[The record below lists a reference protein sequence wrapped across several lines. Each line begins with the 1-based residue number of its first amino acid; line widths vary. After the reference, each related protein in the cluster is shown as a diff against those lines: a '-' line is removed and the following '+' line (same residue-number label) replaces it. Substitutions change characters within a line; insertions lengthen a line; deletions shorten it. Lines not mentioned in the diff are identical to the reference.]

1 MKKTV
6 ICNIPMKERIDK
18 VLYTSDDASL
28 PVSDRMVRFPICA
41 FLEETLSSDDELNV
55 IILVKKDNYGHYEKN
70 VELFKSELTEVNA
83 EIGAVI
89 NYCEID
95 TDFEQTKS
103 VHEQL
108 MGRIVDVLS
117 VGSHILVDITYGPK
131 DLPIVIFSALN
142 FAEKYLDCTVDNI
155 VYGQASF
162 VNGQA
167 VDTKICDMIPLY
179 CLGSITNTIR
189 CDEPEKA
196 RSMLK
201 ALLSL

>member
-28 PVSDRMVRFPICA
+28 PVAERMVSFPICA
-41 FLEETLSSDDELNV
+41 FLEKTLSTDDELDV
-55 IILVKKDNYGHYEKN
+55 IILVKKNRYVHYEKN
-70 VELFKSELTEVNA
+70 VKLLKTELMAANVN
-83 EIGAVI
+83 IGATI

-108 MGRIVDVLS
+108 MGQIIDALS
-117 VGSHILVDITYGPK
+117 VGSHILVDMTYGPK

-142 FAEKYLDCTVDNI
+142 FAEKFLDCTVDNI

-162 VNGQA
+162 VNGQP

-179 CLGSITNTIR
+179 CLGSVTNMIR

-201 ALLSL
+201 ALLAL

>member
-28 PVSDRMVRFPICA
+28 PVAERMVRFPICA
-41 FLEETLSSDDELNV
+41 FLEKTLSADDELEV
-55 IILVKKDNYGHYEKN
+55 IILVKKDRYGHYEKN
-70 VELFKSELTEVNA
+70 VELFKTELTEANTN
-83 EIGAVI
+83 IGAAI

-108 MGRIVDVLS
+108 MGQIVDAFS

-131 DLPIVIFSALN
+131 DLPIVIFYALN
-142 FAEKYLDCTVDNI
+142 FAEKFLDCTVDNI

-179 CLGSITNTIR
+179 CLGSVTNTIR

-201 ALLSL
+201 ALLAL

>member
-28 PVSDRMVRFPICA
+28 PVAERKVRFPICA
-41 FLEETLSSDDELNV
+41 FLEKTVSSDDELNV
-55 IILVKKDNYGHYEKN
+55 VILIKKDNYGHYEKN
-70 VELFKSELTEVNA
+70 VEIFKQELAVANA
-83 EIGAVI
+83 DIGAAI
-89 NYCEID
+89 SYCVID

-108 MGRIVDVLS
+108 MGRIVDELS
-117 VGSHILVDITYGPK
+117 VGSHIIVDITYGPK

-142 FAEKYLDCTVDNI
+142 FAEKYLGCTVDNI

-162 VNGQA
+162 VDGQA
-167 VDTKICDMIPLY
+167 VDTKLCDMIPLY

-196 RSMLK
+196 KSMLK
-201 ALLSL
+201 ALLAL

>member
-18 VLYTSDDASL
+18 VLYTSDDVSL
-28 PVSDRMVRFPICA
+28 PVADRMVRFPICA
-41 FLEETLSSDDELNV
+41 FLEKTLSSGDELKV
-55 IILVKKDNYGHYEKN
+55 IILVKKDKYGYYEKN
-70 VELFKSELTEVNA
+70 VEHFKTELAEANA
-83 EIGAVI
+83 NIGAAI
-89 NYCEID
+89 SYCEID
-95 TDFEQTKS
+95 TDFEQKKS

-108 MGRIVDVLS
+108 LGRIVDALS
-117 VGSHILVDITYGPK
+117 VESHILVDITYGPK

-142 FAEKYLDCTVDNI
+142 FAEKYLYCTVDNI

-162 VNGQA
+162 VNGKA

-201 ALLSL
+201 ALLVL

>member
-1 MKKTV
+1 M
-6 ICNIPMKERIDK
+6 
-18 VLYTSDDASL
+18 
-28 PVSDRMVRFPICA
+28 
-41 FLEETLSSDDELNV
+41 TLV
-55 IILVKKDNYGHYEKN
+55 TIILLIIGIIAIFVSFSLTKDDVQQQINPNLKT
-70 VELFKSELTEVNA
+70 ELTEANA
-83 EIGAVI
+83 NIGAAI
-89 NYCEID
+89 SYCEID

-117 VGSHILVDITYGPK
+117 IGSHILVDITYGPK

-162 VNGQA
+162 VNGKA

-196 RSMLK
+196 KSMLK
-201 ALLSL
+201 ALLAL

>member
-28 PVSDRMVRFPICA
+28 PVAERKVRFPICA
-41 FLEETLSSDDELNV
+41 FLEMTVSSDDELHV
-55 IILVKKDNYGHYEKN
+55 VILVKKDNYGHYERN
-70 VELFKSELTEVNA
+70 VELFKQELADANA
-83 EIGAVI
+83 DISASI
-89 NYCEID
+89 DYCVID

-103 VHEQL
+103 VYEQL
-108 MGRIVDVLS
+108 MGRIVYELS
-117 VGSHILVDITYGPK
+117 VGSHIIVDITYGPK

-142 FAEKYLDCTVDNI
+142 FAEKYLDCTVENI

-167 VDTKICDMIPLY
+167 VDTKLCDMIPLY

-196 RSMLK
+196 KSMLK
-201 ALLSL
+201 ALLAL

>member
-28 PVSDRMVRFPICA
+28 PVSDRMVRFPICV

-108 MGRIVDVLS
+108 MGRIVDMLS
-117 VGSHILVDITYGPK
+117 VGSHILVDITYGSK

-201 ALLSL
+201 ALLAL

>member
-18 VLYTSDDASL
+18 VLYTSDDATL
-28 PVSDRMVRFPICA
+28 PVADRMVRFPISA
-41 FLEETLSSDDELNV
+41 FLEATLSSGDELNV

-70 VELFKSELTEVNA
+70 VELFKTELTEANA
-83 EIGAVI
+83 NIGAAI
-89 NYCEID
+89 SYCEID

-117 VGSHILVDITYGPK
+117 IGSHILVDITYGSK

-142 FAEKYLDCTVDNI
+142 FAEKFLDCTVDNI

-162 VNGQA
+162 VNGKA

-196 RSMLK
+196 KSMLK
-201 ALLSL
+201 ALLAL

>member
-18 VLYTSDDASL
+18 VLYTSDDKSI
-28 PVSDRMVRFPICA
+28 PVAERKVRFPICA
-41 FLEETLSSDDELNV
+41 FLEKTMSSGDELNV
-55 IILVKKDNYGHYEKN
+55 IILVKKDKYGHYEKN
-70 VELFKSELTEVNA
+70 VELFKTELTEANA
-83 EIGAVI
+83 NIGTII

-95 TDFEQTKS
+95 TDFEQTKA

-108 MGRIVDVLS
+108 MGRIVDVLD
-117 VGSHILVDITYGPK
+117 VGSHIVVDITYGPK

-162 VNGQA
+162 VNGKA

-201 ALLSL
+201 ALLAL